1 MLRMID
7 EWLAKVDARSL
18 SVLNL
23 NKVQLKKRKVSW
35 KWLFVLVYALM
46 VLFAWKRRK
55 PNTSAWRI
63 LFSPFLLA
71 TSKAP
76 K

>member
-1 MLRMID
+1 MLRIID
-7 EWLAKVDARSL
+7 TWLEKVDSRSL
-18 SVLNL
+18 MVLNL
-23 NKVQLKKRKVSW
+23 NKVQIKKRKVNW
-35 KWLFVLVYALM
+35 KWLIVLIYALM

-71 TSKAP
+71 TKQE
-76 K
+76 